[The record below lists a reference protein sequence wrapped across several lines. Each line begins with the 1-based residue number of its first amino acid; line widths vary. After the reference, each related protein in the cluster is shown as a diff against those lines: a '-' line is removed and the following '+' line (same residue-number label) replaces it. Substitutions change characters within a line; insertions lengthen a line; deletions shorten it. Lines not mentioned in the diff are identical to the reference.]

1 MTEQPDTIQ
10 HTERQVAQQL
20 GIPQTWIATE
30 RRAGRIPH
38 HSYGRW
44 IRYTTADIQAILD
57 RHHLEANPEPPAPE
71 PTDDEAQQTIE
82 TIREGEVVD
91 A

>member
-1 MTEQPDTIQ
+1 MTEQPDAIQ
-10 HTERQVAQQL
+10 HTEREVAQQL

-57 RHHLEANPEPPAPE
+57 RHHRAANPDPAGLRPGSRRHH
-71 PTDDEAQQTIE
+71 TRKAS
-82 TIREGEVVD
+82 